1 MTAEEIQSKLIEDL
15 EWLPANFNIGTV
27 VTSYEFSGSQQQFL
41 NDAIA
46 SLDYPTIFNALQSLQ
61 PIIAPDYNPDDDDS
75 TPDGL
80 NIPQSL
86 DKPQNIPVLKD
97 GKVQYDAEGNYVT
110 KVFGGHFTPQ
120 FVASFPSSLN
130 TYQLKK
136 IQDAAIDA
144 KLVDEDYFGD
154 EYDDQAGPLTYAF
167 FNDIYAYADSELAN
181 TWNDQSQNYASTID
195 RINVTRQNRT
205 QNYDV
210 HTYIGGIDLSGE
222 NRPSDLNI
230 IQGEIFF
237 QALES
242 ALSEGIETFKKA
254 EQISDEEYEK
264 QIRANYA
271 PKTQLQN
278 EEWFSESYFNE
289 FGFYPSDD
297 YKGQVGREMGEKYNP
312 YVKSLVA
319 LNKLV
324 TADKVFNNE
333 IRKVSGPLAGEPEFV
348 TEQKLNPDYVA
359 ATEAQSPEQF
369 AMDKIKI
376 KRDKLTSLEDAAQA
390 QRETERDM
398 IAFFTGK

>member
-1 MTAEEIQSKLIEDL
+1 MTLEEIQSRLIKDL

-41 NDAIA
+41 NDAIT

-167 FNDIYAYADSELAN
+167 LMIYM
-181 TWNDQSQNYASTID
+181 
-195 RINVTRQNRT
+195 RM
-205 QNYDV
+205 
-210 HTYIGGIDLSGE
+210 
-222 NRPSDLNI
+222 
-230 IQGEIFF
+230 
-237 QALES
+237 
-242 ALSEGIETFKKA
+242 
-254 EQISDEEYEK
+254 QIVSLLILGMTNHK
-264 QIRANYA
+264 IM
-271 PKTQLQN
+271 
-278 EEWFSESYFNE
+278 
-289 FGFYPSDD
+289 
-297 YKGQVGREMGEKYNP
+297 QV
-312 YVKSLVA
+312 
-319 LNKLV
+319 
-324 TADKVFNNE
+324 
-333 IRKVSGPLAGEPEFV
+333 
-348 TEQKLNPDYVA
+348 Q
-359 ATEAQSPEQF
+359 
-369 AMDKIKI
+369 
-376 KRDKLTSLEDAAQA
+376 
-390 QRETERDM
+390 
-398 IAFFTGK
+398 